1 MARSEARVALV
12 AGGSGGI
19 GEAVSK
25 TLARAGHAVYVGFH
39 RGEEP
44 AARVCREIA
53 AEGRR
58 AKSLRLNVL
67 DTASADAACQAI
79 FDREGRLD
87 VLVNC
92 AAINREAPAAA
103 MDDATWREVVEA
115 NLDGAFRLCRA
126 AIKFM
131 MLGRWGRIV
140 NISSVSA
147 ALGGRGQINY
157 AVSKAGVEAMTRV
170 LALEYGRKG
179 VLVNCVAPGSIM
191 TEGTKQLFYGP
202 DGKFS
207 DCVQA
212 MLAHIPLGRPGTV
225 EEIAHAVL
233 FLVAPESSYIN
244 GAVLTVDGGW
254 LAGYI
259 REF

>member
-79 FDREGRLD
+79 FDHEGRLD

-179 VLVNCVAPGSIM
+179 VLVNCVAPGVIETRMSERIRV
-191 TEGTKQLFYGP
+191 EHGKEILEAIAVRRFGTP
-202 DGKFS
+202 DEVAGVVS
-207 DCVQA
+207 
-212 MLAHIPLGRPGTV
+212 
-225 EEIAHAVL
+225 
-233 FLVAPESSYIN
+233 FLVSDAATYVTGQTIR
-244 GAVLTVDGGW
+244 VDGGMG
-254 LAGYI
+254 L
-259 REF
+259 

>member
-179 VLVNCVAPGSIM
+179 VLVNCVAPGVIETRMSERIRV
-191 TEGTKQLFYGP
+191 EHGKEILEAIAVKRFGTP
-202 DGKFS
+202 DEVAGVVS
-207 DCVQA
+207 
-212 MLAHIPLGRPGTV
+212 
-225 EEIAHAVL
+225 
-233 FLVAPESSYIN
+233 FLVSDAATYVTGQTIR
-244 GAVLTVDGGW
+244 VDGGMG
-254 LAGYI
+254 L
-259 REF
+259 